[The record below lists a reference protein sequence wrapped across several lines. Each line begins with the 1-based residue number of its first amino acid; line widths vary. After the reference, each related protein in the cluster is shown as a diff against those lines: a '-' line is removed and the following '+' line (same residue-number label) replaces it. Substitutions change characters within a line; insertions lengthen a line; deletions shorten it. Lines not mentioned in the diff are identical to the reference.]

1 MGININDLNNS
12 IQPISASPLS
22 SNENISDNIRELSD
36 KELKI
41 SGGTG
46 NSQLFQPVFRP
57 VSQPVFRPVSQPV
70 FQARPFGS
78 NINIDLNSSSSSISS
93 SSSFSESEPVPVIV
107 TEPEPEPERLPTTI
121 SY

>member
-12 IQPISASPLS
+12 SQPISASPLS
-22 SNENISDNIRELSD
+22 SDENMLANVRELSE

-46 NSQLFQPVFRP
+46 NSQFFQPFYQSFYQP
-57 VSQPVFRPVSQPV
+57 VSQPVDR
-70 FQARPFGS
+70 ARPLGS
-78 NINIDLNSSSSSISS
+78 NININVSSNIRASSNS
-93 SSSFSESEPVPVIV
+93 EPVIV
-107 TEPEPEPERLPTTI
+107 TEPEPERPPTTV

>member
-12 IQPISASPLS
+12 LQPISASPLS
-22 SNENISDNIRELSD
+22 SDENMLDNIRELSE

-46 NSQLFQPVFRP
+46 NSLFYLPFYQPVYQP
-57 VSQPVFRPVSQPV
+57 VSQPVSQP
-70 FQARPFGS
+70 RPFGS
-78 NINIDLNSSSSSISS
+78 NININVSSDSRPISNS
-93 SSSFSESEPVPVIV
+93 
-107 TEPEPEPERLPTTI
+107 EPEPEPERPPTTV